1 MIFKRAK
8 PLGKENFP
16 CNSKSFRLSLGV
28 VKLAKSSVPKKIL
41 TRVIRGFKAHN
52 PISRPFVIIAWRN
65 ENDERL
71 VQFCNNKNSLHHKLL
86 LVARHRTKQNQRF
99 QNGDRSD

>member
-1 MIFKRAK
+1 VIFKRAK

-28 VKLAKSSVPKKIL
+28 VKLAKSRVPKKNL

-52 PISRPFVIIAWRN
+52 PISRPFVIAWRN